1 MELQILR
8 WFREVADGA
17 TVTETAERAR
27 ITQPALSRAL
37 ARLET
42 EVGTPLLTR
51 SGRTLTPTS
60 AGRIFKRHVDQ
71 ALDQYDLGLRAVA
84 ELVDPAH
91 GLVPLA
97 FLQTLGTWLVPRLV
111 SSFRVAHPEV
121 RFELHQHGEAAIL
134 RELLDGAAD
143 LIITSATFGHPQVS
157 WERLM
162 IEPLRLTVPPGH
174 RLARRKRIRL
184 AEVADE
190 PFILMRESYALRVLT
205 ERLCAEAGFTPNI
218 AFEGEEVETLRALVA
233 AGLGVALLPPPRA
246 TPIPSAVTSS
256 PATSNPSAAS
266 SMSSAE
272 ADEADPAPQLH
283 VTDVNSVRELGLA
296 WLAGRELPPASAA
309 FRDHV
314 LRSAPGLT
322 PQAYRVGGR

>member
-51 SGRTLTPTS
+51 SGRTLTPTP
-60 AGRIFKRHVDQ
+60 AGRMFKRHVDQ

-111 SSFRVAHPEV
+111 SGFRAAYPEV

-134 RELLDGAAD
+134 QELLDGAAD

-174 RLARRKRIRL
+174 RLARRRRIRL

-233 AGLGVALLPPPRA
+233 AGLGVALLPPPRT
-246 TPIPSAVTSS
+246 TPL
-256 PATSNPSAAS
+256 ATSPD
-266 SMSSAE
+266 E
-272 ADEADPAPQLH
+272 ADEAGPAPQLH

-296 WLAGRELPPASAA
+296 WLSGRELPPASAA

>member
-1 MELQILR
+1 MELQVLR

-37 ARLET
+37 ARLEG

-51 SGRTLTPTS
+51 SGRTLTPTP
-60 AGRIFKRHVDQ
+60 AGRMFKQHADQ
-71 ALDQYDLGLRAVA
+71 VIDQYDLGLRAVT

-111 SSFRVAHPEV
+111 SSFRRDHPQV
-121 RFELHQHGEAAIL
+121 RFELHQHGEASIL
-134 RELLDGAAD
+134 QELLDGAAD
-143 LIITSATFGHPQVS
+143 LILTSATFGHPQVT
-157 WERLM
+157 WRRLL
-162 IEPLRLTVPPGH
+162 IEPLRLVVPPRH
-174 RLARRKRIRL
+174 PLARRKRIRL

-190 PFILMRESYALRVLT
+190 PFILLREGYALRVLT
-205 ERLCAEAGFTPNI
+205 ERLCAEAGFAPKI

-233 AGLGVALLPPPRA
+233 AGLGVALLPPARA
-246 TPIPSAVTSS
+246 TPTPVRSVDADT
-256 PATSNPSAAS
+256 AADTD
-266 SMSSAE
+266 AN
-272 ADEADPAPQLH
+272 ADETDPAPQLH
-283 VTDVNSVRELGLA
+283 VTDVDSTRELGLA
-296 WLAGRELPPASAA
+296 WLTGRELPPASAA

-314 LRSAPGLT
+314 LRSMPAMT
-322 PQAYRVGGR
+322 ARDYRAGGA

>member
-8 WFREVADGA
+8 WYREVADGA

-51 SGRTLTPTS
+51 SGRTLTPTP
-60 AGRIFKRHVDQ
+60 AGRTFAKHVGQ
-71 ALDQYDLGLRAVA
+71 VLDQYDLGLRAVA

-97 FLQTLGTWLVPRLV
+97 FLQTLGTWLVPRMV
-111 SSFRVAHPEV
+111 SSFRQDHPQV
-121 RFELHQHGEAAIL
+121 RFELHQHGEATIL
-134 RELLDGAAD
+134 QELLDGAAD

-157 WERLM
+157 WRRLL
-162 IEPLRLTVPPGH
+162 IEPLRLVVPPRH
-174 RLARRKRIRL
+174 RLAERERIRL

-190 PFILMRESYALRVLT
+190 PFILLREGYALRVLT
-205 ERLCAEAGFTPNI
+205 ERLCAEAGFTPRA

-233 AGLGVALLPPPRA
+233 AGLGVALLPPART
-246 TPIPSAVTSS
+246 TPTSS
-256 PATSNPSAAS
+256 ADVD
-266 SMSSAE
+266 
-272 ADEADPAPQLH
+272 ADETDPAPQLH
-283 VTDVNSVRELGLA
+283 VTDVDSTREIGLA
-296 WLAGRELPPASAA
+296 WLTGRELTPASAT

-314 LRSAPGLT
+314 LRSAPTLAAR
-322 PQAYRVGGR
+322 AYRTGGG

>member
-1 MELQILR
+1 MELQVLR

-37 ARLET
+37 ARLEG

-51 SGRTLTPTS
+51 SGRTLTPTP
-60 AGRIFKRHVDQ
+60 AGRMFKQYVDQ
-71 ALDQYDLGLRAVA
+71 VIDQYDLGLRAVT

-111 SSFRVAHPEV
+111 SSFRRDHPEV
-121 RFELHQHGEAAIL
+121 RFELHQHGEASIL
-134 RELLDGAAD
+134 QELLDGAAD
-143 LIITSATFGHPQVS
+143 LILTSATFGHPQVT
-157 WERLM
+157 WRRLL
-162 IEPLRLTVPPGH
+162 IEPLRLVVPPRH
-174 RLARRKRIRL
+174 PLARRKRIRL

-190 PFILMRESYALRVLT
+190 PFILLREGYALRVLT
-205 ERLCAEAGFTPNI
+205 ERLCAEAGFAPKI

-233 AGLGVALLPPPRA
+233 AGLGVALLPPARA
-246 TPIPSAVTSS
+246 TPTPVRSADADT
-256 PATSNPSAAS
+256 AADTD
-266 SMSSAE
+266 AN
-272 ADEADPAPQLH
+272 ADETDPAPQLH
-283 VTDVNSVRELGLA
+283 VTDVDSTRELGLA
-296 WLAGRELPPASAA
+296 WLTGRELPPASAA

-314 LRSAPGLT
+314 LRSMPAMT
-322 PQAYRVGGR
+322 ARDYRAGGA

>member
-1 MELQILR
+1 MELQVLR

-37 ARLET
+37 ARLEG

-51 SGRTLTPTS
+51 SGRTLTPTP
-60 AGRIFKRHVDQ
+60 AGRMFKQYVDQ
-71 ALDQYDLGLRAVA
+71 VIDQYDLGLRAVT

-111 SSFRVAHPEV
+111 SSFRRDHPQV
-121 RFELHQHGEAAIL
+121 RFELHQHGEASIL
-134 RELLDGAAD
+134 QELLDGAAD
-143 LIITSATFGHPQVS
+143 LILTSATFGHPQVT
-157 WERLM
+157 WRRLL
-162 IEPLRLTVPPGH
+162 IEPLRLVVPPRH
-174 RLARRKRIRL
+174 PLARRKRIRL

-190 PFILMRESYALRVLT
+190 PFILLREGYALRVLT
-205 ERLCAEAGFTPNI
+205 ERLCAEAGFVPKI

-233 AGLGVALLPPPRA
+233 AGLGVALLPPARA
-246 TPIPSAVTSS
+246 TPTPVRSADADT
-256 PATSNPSAAS
+256 AAETD
-266 SMSSAE
+266 AN
-272 ADEADPAPQLH
+272 ADETDPAPQLH
-283 VTDVNSVRELGLA
+283 VTDVDSTRELGLA
-296 WLAGRELPPASAA
+296 WLTGRELPPASAA

-314 LRSAPGLT
+314 LRSMPAMT
-322 PQAYRVGGR
+322 ARDYRAGGA

>member
-1 MELQILR
+1 MVGMEMQILR

-51 SGRTLTPTS
+51 SGRTLTPTP
-60 AGRIFKRHVDQ
+60 AGRTFKRYVDQ
-71 ALDQYDLGLRAVA
+71 ALDQYDLGLRAVT

-111 SSFRVAHPEV
+111 SSFRQDHPQV
-121 RFELHQHGEAAIL
+121 RFELHQHGEASIL
-134 RELLDGAAD
+134 QELLDGAAD

-157 WERLM
+157 WQRLM
-162 IEPLRLTVPPGH
+162 TEPLRLTVPPRH

-190 PFILMRESYALRVLT
+190 PFIQLREGYALRVLT
-205 ERLCAEAGFTPNI
+205 ERLCAEAGFTPGI

-246 TPIPSAVTSS
+246 TPVPS
-256 PATSNPSAAS
+256 PSAAPS
-266 SMSSAE
+266 E
-272 ADEADPAPQLH
+272 DADEADPAPQLH
-283 VTDVNSVRELGLA
+283 VTDVDCVRELGLA
-296 WLAGRELPPASAA
+296 WLTGRELPPASAA

-314 LRSAPGLT
+314 LRSAPALT
-322 PQAYRVGGR
+322 PPAYRTGGR

>member
-37 ARLET
+37 ARLEA
-42 EVGTPLLTR
+42 EVGTPLLAR
-51 SGRTLTPTS
+51 SGRTLTPTP
-60 AGRIFKRHVDQ
+60 AGRIFKQHVD
-71 ALDQYDLGLRAVA
+71 LVIDQYDLGLRAVT
-84 ELVDPAH
+84 ELVDPTR

-97 FLQTLGTWLVPRLV
+97 FLHTLGTWLVPPLV
-111 SSFRVAHPEV
+111 SSFRQSHPQV
-121 RFELHQHGEAAIL
+121 RFELHQHGEASIL
-134 RELLDGAAD
+134 QELLDGAAD
-143 LIITSATFGHPQVS
+143 LIITSSTSAHPQVT
-157 WERLM
+157 WRPLL
-162 IEPLRLTVPPGH
+162 IEPLLLTVPPRH

-190 PFILMRESYALRVLT
+190 PFILLREGFALRVLT
-205 ERLCAEAGFTPNI
+205 ERLCAEAGFTPKI

-233 AGLGVALLPPPRA
+233 AGLGVALLPPART
-246 TPIPSAVTSS
+246 TPTPVSPENADETD
-256 PATSNPSAAS
+256 PAT
-266 SMSSAE
+266 
-272 ADEADPAPQLH
+272 QLH
-283 VTDVNSVRELGLA
+283 VTDVDSTRELGLA

-314 LRSAPGLT
+314 LRSMPTMTA
-322 PQAYRVGGR
+322 QDYRAGGS